1 MSDFDDDDTF
11 DDERPRKRGSRP
23 ARDADDARGASAS
36 SSGVR
41 APSKAR
47 GAAPRPADDDWDDE
61 PASRSRRAPADD
73 WDDDDWDDDDAGG
86 RRNLSLILGII
97 AAVVVIALVVILT
110 RPKDD
115 KPGNGDGNSAGKG
128 TATTAPQSQW
138 QGPVN
143 EDAGGVEARLA
154 KEKGVFIWTD
164 FDGWHV
170 RNTTEADVAVTVAAD
185 MILEDKK
192 EQGKSKTVTVKAGD
206 GKSGLDIDLGFSEK
220 ATFTVKNG
228 ATAVAPAQ
236 IKLGGKTGEAD
247 ANPVT
252 FTKT

>member
-1 MSDFDDDDTF
+1 MPGASVSDFDDDDTF

-23 ARDADDARGASAS
+23 AGDADDARGASPS

-47 GAAPRPADDDWDDE
+47 GAAPRPAD
-61 PASRSRRAPADD
+61 DD

-115 KPGNGDGNSAGKG
+115 KTVSDGNGPKDGTS
-128 TATTAPQSQW
+128 TTAPESQW

-170 RNTTEADVAVTVAAD
+170 RNTTEADVAVTVEAD
-185 MILEDKK
+185 TILEDKK
-192 EQGKSKTVTVKAGD
+192 DQGKSKTATVTAGD
-206 GKSGLDIDLGFSEK
+206 GKSGFDIDLGFSEK